1 MRIYFHVI
9 YFHLSSLLSS
19 DVLCCFVRG
28 CILLHQEN
36 WPELKKNPTDE
47 KGEVIAA
54 ERKWSMPLP
63 GPWRHG
69 SIKGFLKQYVTE
81 TKHFPEC
88 GSSDEQAL
96 QRRFTFL
103 IYIYLHGRC
112 RQSMRVP
119 AWAERHQTQCSGAA
133 RKGSAFWAVGWR
145 EGVALD
151 VCICTLG
158 SMPNCTTRRMRSVQP
173 GCMRMKSLSVCGLRS
188 LQPGCMGIKPI
199 SRFFVVCAKVFT
211 SSGGGTSPSRESWT
225 CVASDNASVHFH
237 GACAAWA
244 LL

>member
-81 TKHFPEC
+81 KKHFPEC

-103 IYIYLHGRC
+103 IYTCTVVAGKACVCPRGRSVT
-112 RQSMRVP
+112 RRS
-119 AWAERHQTQCSGAA
+119 AWAQPEKGPLSGLWAGERAWPWMYIHTYIHTYTYIY
-133 RKGSAFWAVGWR
+133 R
-145 EGVALD
+145 
-151 VCICTLG
+151 CI
-158 SMPNCTTRRMRSVQP
+158 
-173 GCMRMKSLSVCGLRS
+173 
-188 LQPGCMGIKPI
+188 I
-199 SRFFVVCAKVFT
+199 
-211 SSGGGTSPSRESWT
+211 
-225 CVASDNASVHFH
+225 
-237 GACAAWA
+237 
-244 LL
+244 